1 VIAALLLGLAAA
13 PKTQGKLVVLVVVD
27 QLRYQDVLWLSPEF
41 GARGF
46 AGLGE
51 AKPMRYET
59 VVTETAADHAV
70 LGTGAYAELNGIIGN
85 RFWDTGTPR
94 EAVEDEQCPVW
105 GAPKLGKSAAALRVP
120 TVGDALKLGTDGA
133 GRVVTV
139 AIKDRTA
146 LFLAG
151 TSADLALWWE
161 NELGEFVS
169 TSCYAKAA
177 PSWIPRHPGAAYKD
191 WVWTPLRD
199 LSGIVP
205 EGRAA
210 GAVPLFDIGPA
221 FPHHV
226 GQGKLDKRLYS
237 ALRYTP
243 ASTTLA
249 LAAARAAVE
258 GMQLGSSGT
267 TDYLAV
273 GLSALDGVG
282 HMFGTTA
289 PERVDTLL
297 RMHEELGA
305 FVSDLRAR
313 FGRRLSVVLT
323 SDHGLTP
330 TADDQHR
337 LRVAQGGSMN
347 PVELAQ
353 KVERAIE
360 RELGPRQTQRELG
373 PQKTQWVVGID
384 GSALTLSKPFPDR
397 AAEIAADTLRKEP
410 GVWKAI
416 VTSRVADEDD
426 DARHAVYPGRSGEV
440 LIVVRPLW
448 TLRKPSD
455 AADHGSPWND
465 DALVPLFLQ
474 APGFHF
480 RDEPRFRATQVAPT
494 VSLLLSAAPPAA
506 AFDVPAAS
514 PDR

>member
-13 PKTQGKLVVLVVVD
+13 PQTQGKLVVLVVVD
-27 QLRYQDVLWLSPEF
+27 QLRYQDVLWLAPQF
-41 GARGF
+41 GAHGF

-51 AKPMRYET
+51 PKPMRYET

-85 RFWDTGTPR
+85 RFWDTGKPR
-94 EAVEDEQCPVW
+94 EAVEDEHCPVW

-151 TSADLALWWE
+151 PSADLALFWE
-161 NELGEFVS
+161 SELGEFVS
-169 TSCYAKAA
+169 TSCYAKGA
-177 PSWIPRHPGAAYKD
+177 PSWVPPQPGAAYKD
-191 WVWTPLRD
+191 WVWKPLRD
-199 LSGIVP
+199 LSAIVP
-205 EGRAA
+205 EERNAS
-210 GAVPLFDIGPA
+210 AVPLFDIGA
-221 FPHHV
+221 SFPHAV
-226 GQGKLDKRLYS
+226 GQGKLDKRLYT

-243 ASTTLA
+243 PSTTLA
-249 LAAARAAVE
+249 LAAAHAAID
-258 GMQLGSSGT
+258 GMRLGSSGSD
-267 TDYLAV
+267 DYLAI

-289 PERVDTLL
+289 RERVVTLL
-297 RMHEELGA
+297 RIHVELGA
-305 FVSDLRAR
+305 FLSDLRAH

-330 TADDQHR
+330 TADDERR
-337 LRVAQGGSMN
+337 LRVGQGGSMN

-360 RELGPRQTQRELG
+360 HELGPRKPG
-373 PQKTQWVVGID
+373 WVVGID
-384 GSALTLSKPFPDR
+384 SSALTLAKPFPPR
-397 AAEIAADTLRKEP
+397 AVEIAAATLRQEP

-416 VTSRVADEDD
+416 VTSRIAEEDA

-448 TLRKPSD
+448 TLRKPTD

-480 RDEPRFRATQVAPT
+480 RPEPRFRATQVAPT
-494 VSLLLSAAPPAA
+494 VSLLLATAPPAA
-506 AFDVPAAS
+506 ALDVPAAS
-514 PDR
+514 SDQ